1 MKQIIL
7 LPCVLFSFIQY
18 ANTIIT
24 PPPITSPQ
32 AFCDAAIVADLT
44 AIGINLQWYE
54 NASEGNPLP
63 VETSLTTG
71 TYYVSQTINNEES
84 IRAAVEVSIN
94 QAPLIDE
101 LGEIYSCTTY
111 TLPTLS
117 VGDYFGDE
125 NHSEPFFAGDVID
138 SSKTLYVYGE
148 NECGSSLSAFYIIIE
163 SAPSLPSEEI
173 AEACSSYF
181 LPDFSEGGYYTESGG
196 NGAFYSGGDEITMSQ
211 ILYKYVVNSCGSAET
226 ALTITINAEPYV
238 DFLDDV
244 HTCESY
250 ELPYI
255 SSGNFY
261 TEPNTSGD
269 ILYPGDLITA
279 SQVIYLYAGN
289 GCGEAQG
296 SFYVDIFNLD
306 NSVSLEDNT
315 LTANQIDASYQWW
328 DCNSEIFITG
338 EEGQSF
344 TPSIPGLYS
353 VFITNGECN
362 VWSDCILSS
371 PLSVEE
377 NESNKI
383 SIFPNPAS
391 STVTIQNKLLQKI
404 TKIEIID
411 LSGKIVLQQD
421 DNTNLIN
428 IEKLAS
434 GVYIMQVSLEEQVL
448 ACKLVKQ

>member
-1 MKQIIL
+1 MKQILL
-7 LPCVLFSFIQY
+7 LPCLLFSFIQY
-18 ANTIIT
+18 AATVIT

-44 AIGINLQWYE
+44 ATGINLQWYE
-54 NASEGNPLP
+54 NATEENPLS
-63 VETSLTTG
+63 VETSLATG
-71 TYYVSQTINNEES
+71 TYYVSQTLNNEES
-84 IRAAVEVSIN
+84 IRVAVQVTIN

-111 TLPTLS
+111 TLLPLS
-117 VGDYFGDE
+117 VGDYFADE
-125 NHSEPFFAGDVID
+125 NHSEPLFAGDVID
-138 SSKTLYVYGE
+138 SSQTLYVFGE
-148 NECGSSLSAFYIIIE
+148 NECGSALSAFYIIIE
-163 SAPSLPSEEI
+163 SAPSLPSEEV

-196 NGAFYSGGDEITMSQ
+196 NGGFYSGGEEITMSQ
-211 ILYKYVVNSCGSAET
+211 TLYKYVVNSCGSAET
-226 ALTITINAEPYV
+226 ELSITINAEPYV

-244 HTCESY
+244 YACGSY

-306 NSVSLEDNT
+306 TSVSLEDNT
-315 LTANQIDASYQWW
+315 LTANQIDAAYQWW
-328 DCNSEIFITG
+328 DCNNEIFVTG

-344 TPSIPGLYS
+344 TPSIAGLYS
-353 VFITNGECN
+353 VLITYGDCS

-404 TKIEIID
+404 NKIEIID
-411 LSGKIVLQQD
+411 LSGKMVLQQD
-421 DNTNLIN
+421 DNTGLIN

-434 GVYIMQVSLEEQVL
+434 GMYIIRVSLEEQIF
-448 ACKLVKQ
+448 AYKLVRK